1 MTVEEVS
8 GRTVD
13 DAVDRALAR
22 LGVSR
27 DNVDVE
33 VIREGSKG
41 FFGIGGEDAIV
52 RVTTRGDAVTAGGG
66 PGRRGGGGGGG
77 GADGDGEG
85 RSRRRRRRRG
95 RGGRG
100 GGGRQDGEPRGGEA
114 RDGEAGTR
122 EDQLR
127 EGRERAREEEDGDG
141 AAREERRAPRGERR
155 NRQRGRG
162 RNGGRGR
169 DMGGRND
176 RREPRGPAVEVPT
189 TVPGAPEEPPMQ
201 PSGDAEDEVDFAGRT
216 LRDLLTLLGL
226 EDTEIEAREP
236 ETPGDGEGRVT
247 QIFDINGA
255 TEDASDELGLLI
267 GRRGETLGSLQY
279 LLNVMV
285 GRHYDD
291 HDMVFG
297 VDVEGY
303 RRRREDS
310 LVQMAQRVAD
320 EVRETGDVITLE
332 PMPAAERRIIHLALS
347 EEPGV
352 VTESVGR
359 GSDRQVEVMP
369 GEPGADDYLSDGD
382 YAEDGE
388 DTEGG
393 DDAAYA
399 DDGGGDAGYAEDGGE
414 DEDIEEDAAGEQ

>member
-1 MTVEEVS
+1 
-8 GRTVD
+8 
-13 DAVDRALAR
+13 
-22 LGVSR
+22 
-27 DNVDVE
+27 
-33 VIREGSKG
+33 
-41 FFGIGGEDAIV
+41 
-52 RVTTRGDAVTAGGG
+52 
-66 PGRRGGGGGGG
+66 
-77 GADGDGEG
+77 
-85 RSRRRRRRRG
+85 
-95 RGGRG
+95 
-100 GGGRQDGEPRGGEA
+100 
-114 RDGEAGTR
+114 
-122 EDQLR
+122 
-127 EGRERAREEEDGDG
+127 
-141 AAREERRAPRGERR
+141 
-155 NRQRGRG
+155 
-162 RNGGRGR
+162 
-169 DMGGRND
+169 MGGRND

-189 TVPGAPEEPPMQ
+189 TVPGAPDEPPLQ
-201 PSGDAEDEVDFAGRT
+201 PAADAEDEIDFAGRT

-285 GRHYDD
+285 GRHYDE

-303 RRRREDS
+303 RRRREES

-359 GSDRQVEVMP
+359 GSERQVEVMP
-369 GEPGADDYLSDGD
+369 GEPGADDYLSDAD
-382 YAEDGE
+382 YED
-388 DTEGG
+388 
-393 DDAAYA
+393 A
-399 DDGGGDAGYAEDGGE
+399 DDGDDDAGVDDGDEGVDADAGDVDAG
-414 DEDIEEDAAGEQ
+414 DEDVEEDAAGEQ